1 VLVVVLLS
9 LLFWLTTERRKFVEK
24 EDHLQWEV
32 VLLCHRP
39 QALAFVFW
47 QGKLERSNTAA
58 LDPLYDSRIERKSLR
73 KKRKVGKKNTAALDP
88 HQNCHKSD
96 LGLKK
101 GNTATINP
109 LYDSRKLVFERS
121 RENTATIYPL
131 NDSRNLKNGR
141 EEEKRRSKS
150 EKRSRIRL
158 PTMPDSYTVLGPTA

>member
-1 VLVVVLLS
+1 
-9 LLFWLTTERRKFVEK
+9 
-24 EDHLQWEV
+24 
-32 VLLCHRP
+32 
-39 QALAFVFW
+39 
-47 QGKLERSNTAA
+47 LERSNTAA

-131 NDSRNLKNGR
+131 NDSRILKNGR
-141 EEEKRRSKS
+141 EAKRRSKS
-150 EKRSRIRL
+150 EKRGRIRL
-158 PTMPDSYTVLGPTA
+158 PTTPDGYTVLGPTAYVLRNGKRKTEKTAEEHPLENSRNNRKKKKKEEEKKVRYGR